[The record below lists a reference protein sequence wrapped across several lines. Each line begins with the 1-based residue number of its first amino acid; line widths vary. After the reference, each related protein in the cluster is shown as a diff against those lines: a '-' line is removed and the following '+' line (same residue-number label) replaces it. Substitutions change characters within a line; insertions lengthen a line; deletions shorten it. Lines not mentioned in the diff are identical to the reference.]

1 MAKDDK
7 ARDDARF
14 RHDSL
19 QDRKT
24 VKTLID
30 AIGKGLAKGELSLSD
45 DDNEILLTPEGLLTL
60 RIRAERNDGQCKVDF
75 RVSWTERDD
84 DLRERAA
91 PKVKPRS

>member
-7 ARDDARF
+7 TREDARF

-24 VKTLID
+24 IKALID

-45 DDNEILLTPEGLLTL
+45 DDNDIVLTPDGLMTL

-84 DLRERAA
+84 DLREKPA
-91 PKVKPRS
+91 PKVKSRN

>member
-1 MAKDDK
+1 MAKDDNS
-7 ARDDARF
+7 RDNARF

-30 AIGKGLAKGELSLSD
+30 AISKGLAKGELTLSD
-45 DDNEILLTPEGLLTL
+45 EDGDIVLNPEGLMTL

-84 DLRERAA
+84 DLREKA
-91 PKVKPRS
+91 PPKIKTR

>member
-7 ARDDARF
+7 TGDDARF

-24 VKTLID
+24 IKGLVD

-45 DDNEILLTPEGLLTL
+45 DEGEIVLNPEGLLTL

-84 DLRERAA
+84 DLQQKSA
-91 PKVKPRS
+91 PKVKARG